1 VLARGEHDTIVT
13 GPQLARLVA
22 DPVEL
27 SGLGHNAHV
36 ENPAAV
42 LTLVEGYLAA

>member
-1 VLARGEHDTIVT
+1 MVT
-13 GPQLARLVA
+13 RPQLAALVA

-36 ENPAAV
+36 EDPAAV
-42 LTLVEGYLAA
+42 LTLVEGYVAA